1 GRCLLVESQLSHAF
15 DDARQ
20 PLLAVYAEP
29 LAFAPEAL
37 RAAVAACEASLPAL
51 ARRMAALPRRP
62 LDPRLQ
68 RALDA
73 VDGQLAGKV
82 SALELARQANLS
94 LSQLER
100 LFGQQI
106 GLSVRRLVLWRRLH
120 RALALALQGRSLT
133 QAAHDAGFA
142 DSAHLSRSVRSLF
155 GIRAD
160 LSLPHLRLR
169 LLD

>member
-1 GRCLLVESQLSHAF
+1 HGLFAGESGHTRVHRHYAHQAMLALAEPLRLRVEGELLSGRCLLVESQLSHAF

-106 GLSVRRLVLWRRLH
+106 GLSVRR
-120 RALALALQGRSLT
+120 
-133 QAAHDAGFA
+133 
-142 DSAHLSRSVRSLF
+142 
-155 GIRAD
+155 
-160 LSLPHLRLR
+160 
-169 LLD
+169 